1 MFKQRFIKLTTIIFS
16 SIIIISCG
24 GGGGSSEPPVIE
36 PTFAFDAPSTLTNN
50 STPSTSGCTGT
61 TWDDCIKLTATATD
75 PQNRL
80 ITKEWRTYRSNS
92 NNCEPYTRQGDNII
106 SSPLYCGHN
115 GYRCSYSYQWEFRN
129 RDSEGDIFT
138 SFRSQDISVNV
149 NAIPCVSGSAIDG
162 YIQEA
167 QIFADINFN
176 LKQDSDEPVVVSN
189 QLGQFRFNQRI
200 NDGTI
205 LILKGGI
212 DSTTQVE
219 FPKNYTLIGKASNQ
233 EKIVISPI
241 STINFFMPSDYSAND
256 DFEFKSF
263 DVFYDDP
270 LIQMTSPEAIKVLET
285 NMRISILAES
295 LSRITYQD
303 DYIEIYKEI
312 TNQLIDAGLGLQDI
326 SSTKL
331 ITNAILNISAINGL
345 SKVNVNDTSLALSN
359 YLNGVI
365 VDDTNQYVDIFNH
378 GINVLPLQLAQFS
391 DGKDIN
397 ISMYINEK

>member
-1 MFKQRFIKLTTIIFS
+1 MKNKLIPFLTLFLIV
-16 SIIIISCG
+16 SCG
-24 GGGGSSEPPVIE
+24 GGGGGSESVVSPSVSISG
-36 PTFAFDAPSTLTNN
+36 PSTI
-50 STPSTSGCTGT
+50 SWSSSGPVGCTGSSI
-61 TWDDCIKLTATATD
+61 DNCIKLTANVSD
-75 PQNRL
+75 PQNR
-80 ITKEWRTYRSNS
+80 
-92 NNCEPYTRQGDNII
+92 I
-106 SSPLYCGHN
+106 STAQWQNLNTLGGPCYPVTTNANTMSVPLYCTSS
-115 GYRCSYSYQWEFRN
+115 GYSCQYSYDVRWYTGTRYEYIQPFH
-129 RDSEGDIFT
+129 T
-138 SFRSQDISVNV
+138 VNV
-149 NAIPCVSGSAIDG
+149 QGPIPCAAGSAIDG

-167 QIFADINFN
+167 KIFADINFN
-176 LKQDSDEPVVVSN
+176 LKQDFNEPVVVSN
-189 QLGQFRFNQRI
+189 QLGQFRFNHGI

-219 FPKNYTLIGKASNQ
+219 FPKNYTLIGRASNQ

-295 LSRITYQD
+295 LSRITYQN

-312 TNQLIDAGLGLQDI
+312 TNQLIDADLGLQDI

-365 VDDTNQYVDIFNH
+365 VDDTNQYVDMFNH

-391 DGKDIN
+391 DGKDID
-397 ISMYINEK
+397 ISMYIN